1 MAGIFP
7 YDKNMAEVKNGKN
20 PAYGPVRSVLDLGRL
35 MRSHR
40 RGGGW
45 TLRTVSGFANVSM
58 RFLSELERG
67 KETAEI
73 GKALHVLRL
82 LGLEV
87 VILPRREAPPS
98 ARRVVGDDRERGE

>member
-1 MAGIFP
+1 
-7 YDKNMAEVKNGKN
+7 MAEANKAWE
-20 PAYGPVRSVLDLGRL
+20 PAYGSIRTARDLGRL

-40 RGGGW
+40 KSKGW
-45 TLRTVSGFANVSM
+45 TLQQLAGFANVSM

-73 GKALHVLRL
+73 GKALHALRL

-87 VILPRREAPPS
+87 VLCPRAQVRVS
-98 ARRVVGDDRERGE
+98 ARAEIKDMSEVGR

>member
-1 MAGIFP
+1 MA
-7 YDKNMAEVKNGKN
+7 KANKAWE
-20 PAYGPVRSVLDLGRL
+20 PAYGSVRSARDLGRL

-40 RGGGW
+40 KSRGW
-45 TLRTVSGFANVSM
+45 TLQQLAGFANVSM

-73 GKALHVLRL
+73 GKALHALRL

-87 VILPRREAPPS
+87 VLSPRAQVPVS
-98 ARRVVGDDRERGE
+98 ARAEIKGVSETQA

>member
-1 MAGIFP
+1 MSKAKRGV
-7 YDKNMAEVKNGKN
+7 D
-20 PAYGPVRSVLDLGRL
+20 PAYGPVPTVLDLGQL

-40 RGGGW
+40 KARGW
-45 TLRTVSGFANVSM
+45 TLKTVSGFANVSM

-73 GKALHVLRL
+73 GKALHALRL
-82 LGLEV
+82 IGLEV

-98 ARRVVGDDRERGE
+98 KRWVVRTDRERAE

>member
-1 MAGIFP
+1 
-7 YDKNMAEVKNGKN
+7 MAEGNKAWE
-20 PAYGPVRSVLDLGRL
+20 PAYGSVRSARDLGRL

-40 RGGGW
+40 KSRGW
-45 TLRTVSGFANVSM
+45 TLQQLAGFANVSM

-73 GKALHVLRL
+73 GKALHALRL

-87 VILPRREAPPS
+87 VLSPRAQVPVPARAESRASRE
-98 ARRVVGDDRERGE
+98 

>member
-1 MAGIFP
+1 MPEA
-7 YDKNMAEVKNGKN
+7 KKGKN
-20 PAYGPVRSVLDLGRL
+20 PAYGPVRSVLDLGQL

-40 RGGGW
+40 KGRGW
-45 TLRTVSGFANVSM
+45 TLKMLSGFANVSM

-73 GKALHVLRL
+73 GKALHALRL

-98 ARRVVGDDRERGE
+98 AQRVVRTERESAE